1 MTRFRLILTILSLLL
16 AYGFVGSL
24 DYLTEVRL
32 SCAQRYPDTYLAPV
46 PDQRCAA
53 LLNNSR

>member
-1 MTRFRLILTILSLLL
+1 MTRFRLILAILFLFL

-24 DYLTEVRL
+24 DYLTELRL

-53 LLNNSR
+53 LIHNSR

>member
-1 MTRFRLILTILSLLL
+1 MSRFRLALAILFLFL

-24 DYLTEVRL
+24 DYLTELRL

-53 LLNNSR
+53 LLHDSR

>member
-1 MTRFRLILTILSLLL
+1 MTRFRLILAILFLFL

-24 DYLTEVRL
+24 DYLTELRL

-53 LLNNSR
+53 LLHNSN

>member
-1 MTRFRLILTILSLLL
+1 MTRFRLVLTVLFLFL

-24 DYLTEVRL
+24 DYLTELRL

-46 PDQRCAA
+46 PDRRCAA
-53 LLNNSR
+53 LLRNSQ

>member
-1 MTRFRLILTILSLLL
+1 MSRLRLILAILFLFL

-24 DYLTEVRL
+24 DYLTELRL

-53 LLNNSR
+53 LLHNSR